1 MVEEKWAESVTVKS
15 EFPVRGDR
23 MLAKKADK
31 VFTKDTVGLNGTLAL

>member
-1 MVEEKWAESVTVKS
+1 MVTVKS

-31 VFTKDTVGLNGTLAL
+31 SYARHSGPQRYVRLVALK